1 MRRPMVAGNWK
12 MNGTLKSVA
21 DLLDGLKGQQLPAT
35 VEVAV
40 FPSMPHLLMVQQQLQ
55 ASAIAVGAQDSA
67 VQAQPGAM
75 TGETAPGQ
83 LSDLGCR
90 LVLIGHS
97 ERRQLQFEDDQ
108 VICRKFIAAQQ
119 AGLVPVLCVGET
131 LQERE
136 RGDAVA
142 RVTAQIDA
150 VIAAAGLAALKDSV
164 LAYEPVWAIGTGLT
178 ASPEQAQEVHAAV
191 RGHLAALDADL
202 ASQLRILYGGSVK
215 ADNAAELF
223 AQPDIDGGL
232 IGGASLQAEEFGV
245 ICRAAGN

>member
-1 MRRPMVAGNWK
+1 MRTPMVAGNWK
-12 MNGTLKSVA
+12 MNGSVQSVA
-21 DLLDGLKGQQLPAT
+21 QLLDGLKQQQLPES

-40 FPSMPHLLMVQQQLQ
+40 FPSMPHLLLAQQQLQ
-55 ASAIAVGAQDSA
+55 ASDIAVGAQDCA
-67 VQAQPGAM
+67 TQTQAGAM
-75 TGETAPGQ
+75 TGETSAEQ
-83 LSDLGCR
+83 LADAGCK

-119 AGLVPVLCVGET
+119 AGLTPVLCVGET
-131 LQERE
+131 LQQRE
-136 RGDAVA
+136 SGDAIA
-142 RVTAQIDA
+142 TVTAQIDA
-150 VIAAAGLAALKDSV
+150 VIAAAGLPALANSV

-178 ASPEQAQEVHAAV
+178 ATPAQAQEVHAAV
-191 RGHLAALDADL
+191 REHLAKLDAGL
-202 ASQLRILYGGSVK
+202 ASGLRILYGGSVK

-232 IGGASLQAEEFGV
+232 IGGASLQAEDFGA

>member
-12 MNGTLKSVA
+12 MNGTLGSVA
-21 DLLDGLKGQQLPAT
+21 QLLDGLKAQQLPAS
-35 VEVAV
+35 VDIAV
-40 FPSMPHLLMVQQQLQ
+40 FPSMLHVPAAQQSLR
-55 ASAIAVGAQDSA
+55 STPIAVGAQDCA
-67 VQAQPGAM
+67 VQAEAGAL
-75 TGETAPGQ
+75 TGETSARQ
-83 LSDLGCR
+83 LAELGCT
-90 LVLIGHS
+90 LVLVGHS

-119 AGLVPVLCVGET
+119 AGLTPVLCVGET

-136 RGDAVA
+136 SGDAIA

-150 VIAAAGLAALKDSV
+150 VIAAAGLDALRNSV

-178 ASPEQAQEVHAAV
+178 ASPQQAQEVHGAV
-191 RGHLAALDADL
+191 RAHIAKQDAALADG
-202 ASQLRILYGGSVK
+202 LRILYGGSVK

-232 IGGASLQAEEFGV
+232 IGGASLQAEEFGA